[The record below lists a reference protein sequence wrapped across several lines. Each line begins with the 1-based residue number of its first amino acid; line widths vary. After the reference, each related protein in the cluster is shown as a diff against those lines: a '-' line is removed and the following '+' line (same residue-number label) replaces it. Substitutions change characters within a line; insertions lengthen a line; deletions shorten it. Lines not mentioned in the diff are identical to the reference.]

1 MNVVVLMALPVL
13 GGQVFVALL
22 LPSSVVS
29 RALEELIVPPG
40 VAALWEAGLAASH
53 DLNSVRVAGAGWILA
68 IPLMKGVW

>member
-13 GGQVFVALL
+13 GGLGICGTPLALKCCIQ
-22 LPSSVVS
+22 
-29 RALEELIVPPG
+29 ALEDLIVPPG